1 MSETKTIYIGNG
13 VRKGDTWLTSS
24 LCLSDIPAE
33 HMFEFNGK
41 KYIKVNINLKDEV
54 DQYGKDVSITVDTW
68 KPDSEKSSIPKS
80 TKQMLKKVEVKA
92 AEQVGAMED
101 DVDLPF

>member
-68 KPDSEKSSIPKS
+68 KPESEKSAAPKS
-80 TKQMLKKVEVKA
+80 TKKMLKEVKA
-92 AEQVGAMED
+92 TAPPSLPED
-101 DVDLPF
+101 DDLPF

>member
-41 KYIKVNINLKDEV
+41 KYIKVNINIKDEV

-68 KPDSEKSSIPKS
+68 KPEAGKTAAPK
-80 TKQMLKKVEVKA
+80 TTEAKA
-92 AEQVGAMED
+92 VVTEQEG
-101 DVDLPF
+101 DLPF

>member
-41 KYIKVNINLKDEV
+41 KYIKVNINIKDEV

-68 KPDSEKSSIPKS
+68 KPEAEKTAAPK
-80 TKQMLKKVEVKA
+80 TT
-92 AEQVGAMED
+92 ED
-101 DVDLPF
+101 DLPF